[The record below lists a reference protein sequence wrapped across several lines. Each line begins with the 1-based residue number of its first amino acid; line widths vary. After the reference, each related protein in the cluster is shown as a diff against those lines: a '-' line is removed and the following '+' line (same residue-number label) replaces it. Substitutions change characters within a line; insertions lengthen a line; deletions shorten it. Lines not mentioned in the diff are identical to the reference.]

1 MGTDA
6 PGPGGRLHTHTGL
19 SCWVHELADAAP
31 ERALAE
37 RAVQDEQAGPPRA
50 APTSRRRSAR
60 SLETALPGEHPRLR
74 VADASS
80 ACGWAVS
87 PGAGL

>member
-6 PGPGGRLHTHTGL
+6 PRPGGRLHTHTVL

-31 ERALAE
+31 ERAVAE
-37 RAVQDEQAGPPRA
+37 SS
-50 APTSRRRSAR
+50 SRRAGRATTGSAY
-60 SLETALPGEHPRLR
+60 SPSPLFTLPGEHPRLR
-74 VADASS
+74 AADASS